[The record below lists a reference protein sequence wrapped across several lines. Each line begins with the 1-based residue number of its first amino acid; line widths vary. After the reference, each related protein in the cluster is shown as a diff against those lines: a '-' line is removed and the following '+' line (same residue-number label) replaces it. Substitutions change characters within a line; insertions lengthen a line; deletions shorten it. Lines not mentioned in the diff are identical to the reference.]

1 MLKPSP
7 PGSSSAAATDPN
19 FFTAVLI
26 PLDSPLSILFK
37 EKGSSNLFN
46 EGEMSIVRFS
56 VSLDKALVDEF
67 DQKIQREQ
75 CPTRSKAVGDL
86 IRDSLVQTE
95 WQAGKEVVGAIVLV
109 YDHHKSDIVQRLT
122 KVQHDCH
129 DAIISTQH
137 IHLDH
142 DNCIEIVAVRGK
154 PPGIESILKRLKAVK
169 GLKHVS
175 LASGTT
181 GVRLP

>member
-1 MLKPSP
+1 
-7 PGSSSAAATDPN
+7 
-19 FFTAVLI
+19 
-26 PLDSPLSILFK
+26 
-37 EKGSSNLFN
+37 
-46 EGEMSIVRFS
+46 MSIVRFS

-67 DQKIQREQ
+67 DRKIKTER

-86 IRDSLVQTE
+86 IRAGLVQTE
-95 WQAGKEVVGAIVLV
+95 WKAGQDVVGAIVLV
-109 YDHHKSDIVQRLT
+109 YDHHKSDILQRLT

-142 DNCIEIVAVRGK
+142 DNCLEIVAVRGK
-154 PPGIESILKRLKAVK
+154 PGEVESILKRLKAVK

-175 LASGTT
+175 LAAGTT
-181 GVRLP
+181 GVRLA